1 MKNFLSKMNKNKEKI
16 IYLLVIIFSFLFFVT
31 LKYNLNKT
39 GSEWSDQFFDSD
51 VFRVIENLRN
61 SDLVPQ
67 SRSTAHPLYPLFA
80 VSVAKISSLLG
91 FKDLE
96 FLFYKTI
103 FGTMGFFLF
112 WLYIYKTKNLFT
124 AFSALVLLMSTMT
137 VRVWT
142 AIPETFLFG
151 FFTLML
157 ALNAARVKYNLI
169 FIVVSSFSG
178 TITNS
183 FFGIFYSIL
192 KINNIK
198 KYFYFASQTI
208 LIILGLVVVQK
219 NIYPSA
225 THFFDPGRMFRDIVH
240 FNIPLNL
247 IPYRFFDFF
256 FSGFVLPLSV
266 PGNNFPLDTYN
277 IWKNFFIFQRS
288 LRLNLAIYL
297 SILIVFFLL
306 FFSIFNFMKNN
317 KKNILDS
324 TIYAFIFFQLILHMT
339 FGYSPFLYSYHFLPF
354 LIIIATNQNF
364 KNSITLPVIFILL
377 SLCIQEVNI
386 AHYGE
391 TFMYFFF

>member
-1 MKNFLSKMNKNKEKI
+1 MNKNKEKI

-142 AIPETFLFG
+142 TIPETFLFG

-157 ALNAARVKYNLI
+157 ALNAARAKYNLI

-178 TITNS
+178 TITNA

-198 KYFYFASQTI
+198 KYFYFAFQTI

-225 THFFDPGRMFRDIVH
+225 THFFDPGRMFRDVVH

-256 FSGFVLPLSV
+256 FSGFVLPLS
-266 PGNNFPLDTYN
+266 GNSFPLDTYN
-277 IWKNFFIFQRS
+277 IWKNFFNLERGI
-288 LRLNLAIYL
+288 RLNLAIYS
-297 SILIVFFLL
+297 SILTVSLLL
-306 FFSIFNFMKNN
+306 FFSTFNFIKNK

-324 TIYAFIFFQLILHMT
+324 SIYAFIFFQLIFHMIYGIT
-339 FGYSPFLYSYHFLPF
+339 PFLFSYHFLPF

-364 KNSITLPVIFILL
+364 KNPNILPVIFILL

-386 AHYGE
+386 AHYGGA
-391 TFMYFFF
+391 FKHFFL